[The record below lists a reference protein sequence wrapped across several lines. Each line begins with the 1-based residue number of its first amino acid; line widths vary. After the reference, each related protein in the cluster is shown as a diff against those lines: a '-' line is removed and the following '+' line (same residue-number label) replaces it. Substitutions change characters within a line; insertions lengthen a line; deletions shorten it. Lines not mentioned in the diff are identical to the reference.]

1 MPSADEVFME
11 RALEL
16 ARTGRG
22 SVEPNPMVGA
32 VIVRD
37 GQVVAEGCHAHF
49 GGPHAEVE
57 AIAQAQARGQGLR
70 GATLYVTLEPCCHQ
84 GKTPPCTDA
93 VIRSGFARVVA
104 AMEDP
109 DEKVSG
115 RGLAILRQ
123 AGIDVAVGV
132 LEQPARELLGAYI
145 KTRRLGRPWVICK
158 WAQSLDG
165 RIATHTGQ
173 SRWITGP
180 QARAQVHRVR
190 SWCDG
195 VCVGIGTVLADDPL
209 LTNRSGSGKQ
219 PARVVLDAHLRI
231 PPQSQLVQSARQ
243 SPLLIVTTANQGE
256 KMLSLEQAGAQVL
269 RLPASPTGGADLPS
283 LLDELGRRGWTYLLV
298 EGGRSVLGQ
307 FLSAGLA
314 DELMVFVA
322 PRVLGGRLAM
332 GPVDWPEPDRIDQGL
347 KLPPPQVSQLGEDL
361 LLHFVISHY

>member
-1 MPSADEVFME
+1 MA

-16 ARTGRG
+16 AQSGRG

-32 VIVRD
+32 VIVRG
-37 GQVVAEGCHAHF
+37 GQVVAEGCHARF

-57 AIAQAQARGQGLR
+57 AIAQAQARGQDLSGS
-70 GATLYVTLEPCCHQ
+70 TLYVTLEPCCHQ

-93 VIRSGFARVVA
+93 IIRCGFARVVA

-109 DEKVSG
+109 DQKVSG
-115 RGLAILRQ
+115 RGLAILRR
-123 AGIDVAVGV
+123 AGMELALGV
-132 LEQPARELLGAYI
+132 LEGPARELLGAYI

-180 QARAQVHRVR
+180 QARAEVHRVR

-195 VCVGIGTVLADDPL
+195 VCVGVGTVLADDPL

-231 PPQSQLVQSARQ
+231 PLESRLVQSARQ
-243 SPLLIVTTANQGE
+243 SPLLIVTAADPGQR
-256 KMLSLEQAGAQVL
+256 LQALEQAGAQVL

-283 LLDELGRRGWTYLLV
+283 LLEELGRRGWTYLLV
-298 EGGRSVLGQ
+298 EGGRNVLGQ

-314 DELMVFVA
+314 DEAMVFVA
-322 PRVLGGRLAM
+322 PRLLGGRQAL

-347 KLPPPQVSQLGEDL
+347 KLPPPRVAQLGEDL
-361 LLHFVISHY
+361 LLNFVISHY